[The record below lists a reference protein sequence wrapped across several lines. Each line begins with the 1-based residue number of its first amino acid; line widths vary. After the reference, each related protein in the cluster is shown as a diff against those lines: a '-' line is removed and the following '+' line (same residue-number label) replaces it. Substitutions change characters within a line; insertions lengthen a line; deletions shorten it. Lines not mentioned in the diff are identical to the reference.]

1 MKYQTLALSPPE
13 APASTARKLAAAAA
27 AAAANRFGKINLPR
41 AQVSP
46 PEPPRTDRFAQ
57 LCALATDPN
66 AEISECA
73 VSDLFHEFHE
83 TEPMGSS
90 ASKRD
95 LPGSERKAN
104 N

>member
-13 APASTARKLAAAAA
+13 ASASTVRKLAAAAA
-27 AAAANRFGKINLPR
+27 PAANLSGKINLLR
-41 AQVSP
+41 TRVSP
-46 PEPPRTDRFAQ
+46 PEPPRTDRFSQ

-66 AEISECA
+66 EEISECA

-83 TEPMGSS
+83 TEPMGG
-90 ASKRD
+90 A
-95 LPGSERKAN
+95 LQEGERKAN